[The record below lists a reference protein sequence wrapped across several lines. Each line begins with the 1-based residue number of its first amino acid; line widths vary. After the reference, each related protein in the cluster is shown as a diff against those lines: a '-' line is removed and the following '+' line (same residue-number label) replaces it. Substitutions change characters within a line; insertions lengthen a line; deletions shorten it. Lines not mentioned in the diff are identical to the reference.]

1 MHAISRFVAAIA
13 LIRLCGFA
21 AFRLF
26 LPLVGSHPP
35 RIAED
40 LGIVAVYVVYG
51 FAQLRGAGLD
61 LSSIVTTSAILTA
74 VVAFA
79 MQDTLGNV
87 LAGVAVQLD
96 NSVRIGDWIR
106 VDTVSGRVRDIRWR
120 STLIETRN
128 WETVVIPNSMLMKA
142 RVEILGQRD
151 GAPLQWRR
159 MLDFMVD
166 PGVPPAR
173 VIAIIDD
180 EMRELSIPNVA
191 RTPSPSC
198 VLKGFEEG
206 NLRYQLRYFLTDIL
220 EDDLTDSMVRVHL
233 FASLQR
239 AGIRVAEPQ
248 RTVHAVTRDEAHA
261 ETVRRRELT
270 RRLEAL
276 ASVPPFATLS
286 EETRPT
292 SPSACSTR
300 PSRAATSS
308 PSRATRRTGSTSSP
322 TARPRCCTSRPA
334 ARRSVIGTLHAGQF
348 FGEMALI
355 TGDARAATVVAKTDV
370 ECYRLDRASF
380 QELLAG
386 KPQIA
391 EEIKRVM
398 GGRRGDLDSARQ
410 AFAIAG
416 PAAEAEVRLADQ
428 DPPLLRDARI
438 DDLTESFEPI
448 MGTSVTL
455 RPLRPED
462 RDIEHAFVS
471 GLSPETRQQPPAR
484 RRQRHHAASTSRAWS
499 ASTTRATWRSPR
511 PPCST
516 ARDPDRRRTLCPRQ
530 EQRRCRVR
538 HRGRRCLAGPRHRQ
552 RLLAKLIDVARRRG
566 LQAALRRHP
575 RHQPAD
581 ARVRAQARLHAR
593 AARGSDADARDAGS
607 EKMDPSLKPD

>member
-1 MHAISRFVAAIA
+1 MAFAVTVALLHARPTERSQYLNTLWLFLLGLGGEAAAPLVWALNFPDAAGTVHAISRFVASIA
-13 LIRLCGFA
+13 LIRQFGFFG
-21 AFRLF
+21 FRLL
-26 LPLVGSHPP
+26 LPAVGSHPP

-40 LGIVAVYVVYG
+40 LAIAGVYVIYG

-128 WETVVIPNSMLMKA
+128 WETVVVPNSMLMKA

-159 MLDFMVD
+159 LLNFMVD

-198 VLKGFEEG
+198 VLKAFEEG
-206 NLRYQLRYFLTDIL
+206 NLCYQLRYFLTDIH
-220 EDDLTDSMVRVHL
+220 EDDMTDSMVRVHL

-248 RTVHAVTRDEAHA
+248 RTVHAVQRDEAHA

-276 ASVPPFATLS
+276 ASVPPFAALS
-286 EETRPT
+286 EEE
-292 SPSACSTR
+292 
-300 PSRAATSS
+300 RADIAERLQYA
-308 PSRATRRTGSTSSP
+308 PF
-322 TARPRCCTSRPA
+322 ARGDIITKQGNKAHWLYILAFGEADVLYEPPGGA
-334 ARRSVIGTLHAGQF
+334 PQPIGTVRAGEF
-348 FGEMALI
+348 FGEMALLS
-355 TGDARAATVVAKTDV
+355 GEARTATVVAKTDV

-380 QELLAG
+380 QELLLGKAG
-386 KPQIA
+386 IG
-391 EEIKRVM
+391 EEIKRVI
-398 GGRRGDLDSARQ
+398 GGRRGDLERARQ
-410 AFAIAG
+410 EFSEGGTVAD
-416 PAAEAEVRLADQ
+416 AEVRFVH
-428 DPPLLRDARI
+428 RI
-438 DDLTESFEPI
+438 
-448 MGTSVTL
+448 
-455 RPLRPED
+455 
-462 RDIEHAFVS
+462 
-471 GLSPETRQQPPAR
+471 R
-484 RRQRHHAASTSRAWS
+484 RFFGMR
-499 ASTTRATWRSPR
+499 
-511 PPCST
+511 
-516 ARDPDRRRTLCPRQ
+516 
-530 EQRRCRVR
+530 
-538 HRGRRCLAGPRHRQ
+538 
-552 RLLAKLIDVARRRG
+552 K
-566 LQAALRRHP
+566 
-575 RHQPAD
+575 
-581 ARVRAQARLHAR
+581 
-593 AARGSDADARDAGS
+593 
-607 EKMDPSLKPD
+607 